1 MSDSARSAR
10 AWLRRARDLRD
21 RRTREAE
28 GTCIVEGIRQVTSAV
43 ETGHEVEALLVDPAR
58 LHSDVA
64 WAAVNDAVER
74 GATLVELTSRDM
86 ERISSR
92 DNPIGLVAIVRWA
105 PASLSSLAIEPDGIY
120 LVADDIHDPG
130 NLGTLVRATDA
141 AGGKALIVLG
151 GTDPAHPSAMRASL
165 GTSFHLP
172 IHAATSHD
180 ELFAW
185 ADGRCRT
192 VATSAHASGEVWD
205 TDLRVPVAII
215 VGNEAR
221 GLAPETVS
229 RCDVTVRIPMLGTA
243 TSLNVSVAA
252 GVLLYEAVRQSRS

>member
-1 MSDSARSAR
+1 MSESARSSR
-10 AWLRRARDLRD
+10 AWLRRVRDLRD
-21 RRTREAE
+21 RRTREAD
-28 GTCIVEGIRQVTSAV
+28 GCCIVEGIRQVASAV
-43 ETGHEVEALLVDPAR
+43 ETGQDVEALLVDPAR

-64 WAAVNDAVER
+64 WTAVNDAVER
-74 GATLVELTSRDM
+74 GARLVELTSRDM

-92 DNPIGLVAIVRWA
+92 DNPIGLVAIVRWTPA
-105 PASLSSLAIEPDGIY
+105 PLSDLAIDADGIY
-120 LVADDIHDPG
+120 LIADDIHDPG
-130 NLGTLVRATDA
+130 NLGTLVRATDS

-172 IHAATSHD
+172 IHAAASHD

-185 ADGRCRT
+185 TAGRCRT
-192 VATSAHASGEVWD
+192 VATSAHAPGELWD
-205 TDLRVPVAII
+205 TNLHAPVAII

-221 GLAPETVS
+221 GLSPETVS

-252 GVLLYEAVRQSRS
+252 GVLLYEAVRQSRQ